1 MLSIRNIGVI
11 GRTYRHLNRYRQIL
25 TIVFKYGFG
34 DIIDRMNIEQYAEV
48 GLQLISRKQRRQVEK
63 QTTAERARLMLQE
76 LGPAFIKL
84 GQLLSTRS
92 DLFPSELTEEFARL
106 QDNVPPFSFAK
117 ARDIVETELGRPV
130 SEIFEFFDDQP
141 LASASIAQ
149 VHRAGLE
156 SGEKVAVKIQRP
168 SIQKVIETD
177 LEIMFHLA
185 TLTER
190 HVEEMTFLRPVKL
203 IEEFTRMIEKELDFA
218 FEAVSMDRFGRLF
231 MDDDTVCIPAV
242 MHDIST
248 NHVLTMELIEGI
260 KISQVD
266 QLNAAGLDCK
276 TITRNGADFL
286 MKQVFLHGF
295 FHADP
300 HPGNIFVLPNN
311 VVCMVDYGMVGSLD
325 QQTREHFVALLIS
338 TVRGESLQVSH
349 LLLELTEWED
359 APDLKSLNKDIADF
373 MGFHLYKPL
382 REIRIGKLLQD
393 VLKITTRYRLRFPP
407 EVFLMLKAF
416 AVVEGVALHLD
427 PDFDMVGY
435 AAPFVKRV
443 ERERYSPRRI
453 AEKICNFSID
463 SLQFLQQ
470 FPKELLEIARLIHH
484 QKLRLKLEFHGL
496 ERMLA
501 THDQISNRISFSI
514 IIAALIMG
522 SALILVSDTP
532 PLFYGV
538 SVLGVIG
545 FVAAAIMGVW
555 LVVAILKKGKL

>member
-1 MLSIRNIGVI
+1 MLSIRNIGIV

-34 DIIDRMNIEQYAEV
+34 DIVDRMNIEQYAEV

-92 DLFPSELTEEFARL
+92 DLFPHDLIEELVRL
-106 QDNVPPFSFAK
+106 QDDVPPFSFSR
-117 ARDIVETELGRPV
+117 ARDIMETELECPV
-130 SEIFEFFDDQP
+130 SEKFEFIDAQP
-141 LASASIAQ
+141 IASASIAQ
-149 VHRAGLE
+149 VHRARLKN
-156 SGEKVAVKIQRP
+156 GEKVAVKIQRP
-168 SIQKVIETD
+168 SIQKVVETD

-185 TLTER
+185 SLMER
-190 HVEEMTFLRPVKL
+190 HIEEMAFLRPVKL
-203 IEEFTRMIEKELDFA
+203 IEEFTRVIEKELDFA
-218 FEAVSMDRFGRLF
+218 FEAASMDRFGRLF
-231 MDDDTVCIPAV
+231 MDDDTVRIPAV
-242 MHDIST
+242 MRDIST
-248 NHVLTMELIEGI
+248 HRVLTMELIEGI

-266 QLNAAGLDCK
+266 QLKAAGLDCR
-276 TITRNGADFL
+276 TITRHGADFL
-286 MKQVFLHGF
+286 MKQVFVHGF

-300 HPGNIFVLPNN
+300 HPGNIFVLPDN

-325 QQTREHFVALLIS
+325 QQTRELFVALLIR
-338 TVRGESLQVSH
+338 TVRGESLRVSH

-359 APDLKSLNKDIADF
+359 PPDMKALKKDVADF
-373 MGFHLYKPL
+373 MGFHLYKSL
-382 REIRIGKLLQD
+382 KDLRIGKLLQD
-393 VLKITTRYRLRFPP
+393 VLKITGRYRLRFPP

-416 AVVEGVALHLD
+416 AVVEGVALRLD
-427 PDFDMVGY
+427 PDFDMVGH
-435 AAPFVKRV
+435 AAPFVRRV
-443 ERERYSPRRI
+443 ERKRFSPRRI
-453 AEKICNFSID
+453 ADEIWTFSID

-470 FPKELLEIARLIHH
+470 FPKELLEIARLVHQ

-538 SVLGVIG
+538 SVLGIIG
-545 FVAAAIMGVW
+545 FLAAAVMGIW
-555 LVVAILKKGKL
+555 LLVAILKKGRL